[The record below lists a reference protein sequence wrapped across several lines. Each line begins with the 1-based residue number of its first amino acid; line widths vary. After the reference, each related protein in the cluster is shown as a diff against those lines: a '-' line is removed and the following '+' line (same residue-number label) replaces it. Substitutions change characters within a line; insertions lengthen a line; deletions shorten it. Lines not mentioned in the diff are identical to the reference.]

1 MRARTTWP
9 FGPGAPVVP
18 WGPGGPGG
26 PNIPAGPWTPA
37 IPWEGEG
44 AVTDLIKTLIDKRC
58 TDKDMLKVGFSQ
70 CP

>member
-26 PNIPAGPWTPA
+26 PNIPAGPWMPA

-44 AVTDLIKTLIDKRC
+44 AVKAK
-58 TDKDMLKVGFSQ
+58 KNMN
-70 CP
+70 